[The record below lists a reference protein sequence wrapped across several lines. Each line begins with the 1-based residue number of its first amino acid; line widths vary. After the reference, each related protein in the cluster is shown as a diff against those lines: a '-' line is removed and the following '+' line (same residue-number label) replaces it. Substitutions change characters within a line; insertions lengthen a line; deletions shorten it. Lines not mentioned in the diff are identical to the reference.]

1 MENFRQASCSNM
13 FQPAQQNTFPSSMR
27 RQFQVSHST
36 MNAPMAFI
44 EPDVTKPYRDM
55 YAGVDELPLAMA
67 YVPCQKF
74 QKIYELDKAMEA
86 GTIFYEL
93 HQPFCGK
100 RGVCDELL

>member
-1 MENFRQASCSNM
+1 MEKFRKSNCDDI
-13 FQPAQQNTFPSSMR
+13 FQSAQQNTFPSSMR
-27 RQFQVSHST
+27 RQFQVSRPT

-44 EPDVTKPYRDM
+44 EPELMKPHRDM

-74 QKIYELDKAMEA
+74 HKIYELDKAMDA

-93 HQPFCGK
+93 NQPFCGK

>member
-1 MENFRQASCSNM
+1 MEKFRQANCSDM

-27 RQFQVSHST
+27 SQISHST

-44 EPDVTKPYRDM
+44 EPDVMESHRGM

-74 QKIYELDKAMEA
+74 HKIYELDKAMEA

-93 HQPFCGK
+93 NQPFCGK